1 MSTRNQEARLER
13 RPEALVLQVD
23 DLVADIEAGKIR
35 IPRFQRTLVWKD
47 EDRRKLF
54 DSIYRGYPVGTLLL
68 WKHAAHKEEM
78 AWAGL
83 QVSAA
88 ARPDALFV
96 VDGQQRLATLA
107 VTLLGA
113 EEASGFRR
121 LYFDPAYRDVRM
133 GTRARPVP
141 QTWLPV
147 SSAGDPSQLV
157 EWLKT
162 AALTGSQET
171 AAKDFAKRVQQARF
185 PAYVV
190 DTDDEATVRR
200 MFDRVNRSGQPLK
213 ASEVF
218 DALHGSFGGE
228 RPSSLRDLTAGL
240 AQATRFGTLDHE
252 TALGALYAIDRGE
265 PLRGLDDILASLPDK
280 KARKALIKSTFQ
292 ALRRTIEF
300 VRDDAGIPHR
310 RLVPYA
316 SALPVL
322 ALFFHRHPAPHRRS
336 RLLLRRW
343 FYRGAITG
351 THRGDVVGMRHM
363 YEAIGDNEHRSVQ
376 ALLAATVRPH
386 PTPLGSLER
395 FDARHARSRLELLA
409 LASLEPRLPKTGV
422 LVDLFALLEDHALV
436 PLVCP
441 TVRVA
446 EHPLASTL
454 ANRALSPTG
463 THRGRGHRV
472 TRPLDRG
479 TDRPHGPGLE
489 SIFGQASDPEILASH
504 AISPEAHAALVEG
517 NRPRFLDVRARLL
530 KEIVGRFLAA
540 RAEFDADDAPP
551 VDALIIEDSG
561 S

>member
-1 MSTRNQEARLER
+1 MAQTSEVARLER

-35 IPRFQRTLVWKD
+35 IPRFQRALVWKD

-54 DSIYRGYPVGTLLL
+54 DSIYCGYPVGTLLL
-68 WKHAAHKEEM
+68 WKHAALEEELE
-78 AWAGL
+78 WAGL

-113 EEASGFRR
+113 EEPSGFRR
-121 LYFDPAYRDVRM
+121 LYFDPAGREVRM
-133 GTRARPVP
+133 GTWSRPVP
-141 QTWLPV
+141 ETWLPV
-147 SSAGDPSQLV
+147 SSAGDPSRLV

-162 AALTGSQET
+162 AALTRSQET

-240 AQATRFGTLDHE
+240 ARATRFGALDHE

-265 PLRGLDDILASLPDK
+265 PLRRLDDILASLPDK
-280 KARKALIKSTFQ
+280 ARKALIKSTLH
-292 ALRRTIEF
+292 ALRRAIEF

-322 ALFFHRHPAPHRRS
+322 ALFFHRHPAPHPRS

-351 THRGDVVGMRHM
+351 AHRGDVVGMRHM

-376 ALLAATVRPH
+376 SLLAATVRPR
-386 PTPLGSLER
+386 PTRLGSLEP

-422 LVDLFALLEDHALV
+422 LVDLFALLEEHVAI

-446 EHPLASTL
+446 EHPLAGTL
-454 ANRALSPTG
+454 ANRALSPARTRG
-463 THRGRGHRV
+463 GRGHRV
-472 TRPLDRG
+472 ERSLGRG
-479 TDRPHGPGLE
+479 THRPRGPGLE
-489 SIFGQASDPEILASH
+489 STLGQASDPEILASH
-504 AISPEAHAALVEG
+504 AISPEARAALVEG
-517 NRPRFLDVRARLL
+517 NGARFLEVRAKLL
-530 KEIVGRFLAA
+530 EEIVSRFLAA
-540 RAEFDADDAPP
+540 RAEFDADDGPP
-551 VDALIIEDSG
+551 VDALTIEDSG